1 MESLFIQ
8 LSDDVYISISKNWP
22 LDRFCGP
29 GSHLWTTAALLSHWT
44 WQILSIKIGDVYCCL
59 PFVPLS
65 RQLGRADCLEEDAGR
80 ERGGAWCRE
89 DCWKPSFPL
98 VSTCRRRLSV
108 GRRAG
113 FPDVASGWRD
123 GEEKWPVW
131 TLRWGTWAI
140 PDGETI
146 RLQPFPFMSVTGRH
160 RTSSSVFRFTR
171 SPDKREAQS
180 DFKQLNIRLENVLS
194 GYLKMWP
201 TSKWSSFLSQSIA
214 SH

>member
-1 MESLFIQ
+1 MYTSQFQKMTFRLVLWSSVTFI
-8 LSDDVYISISKNWP
+8 
-22 LDRFCGP
+22 
-29 GSHLWTTAALLSHWT
+29 TTAALLSHWT
-44 WQILSIKIGDVYCCL
+44 LSIKIGDVYCCL

-65 RQLGRADCLEEDAGR
+65 RQLGRADCLEEDAGS

-113 FPDVASGWRD
+113 FPDVASGWSD

-131 TLRWGTWAI
+131 TLRWGPEPYRTEK
-140 PDGETI
+140 PSGYSLS
-146 RLQPFPFMSVTGRH
+146 RSCLTGRH
-160 RTSSSVFRFTR
+160 RTSSSAFRFTR

-201 TSKWSSFLSQSIA
+201 TSKWSTFLSQSIA